1 MIYFFNIYMCQQGLS
16 DIVMLVLNII
26 INVDPGA

>member
-1 MIYFFNIYMCQQGLS
+1 MIYLFNIYMCQQGLS